1 MTGRLRG
8 GGKRG
13 RGSSA
18 GSSKDVKDL
27 DELNMLMVCPPKVN
41 DDDVPA
47 VKAALSLVL
56 GSVLAWLETLNI
68 PTLQMM
74 EEILGKTMTGNLK
87 HITNSYA
94 SHSSEMKKIERLRA
108 RITLVENWARIV
120 FRKSYTE
127 ALI

>member
-47 VKAALSLVL
+47 VKAARSLQVH
-56 GSVLAWLETLNI
+56 GSVLAWLETLDVN
-68 PTLQMM
+68 TLQMM
-74 EEILGKTMTGNLK
+74 EQEILGRPKTCSLER
-87 HITNSYA
+87 ITSSYV
-94 SHSSEMKKIERLRA
+94 SYSIEMKSLERLGG
-108 RITLVENWARIV
+108 RIHLAENWARIV
-120 FRKSYTE
+120 FRKSS
-127 ALI
+127 LKH